1 MPSSKPILTRDALLG
16 AFLDAVVGG
25 RDGNADANRGS
36 TLEGIGG
43 ASAILARR
51 ESQRDRGMFR
61 ATYFDTA
68 TGADLD
74 AYALARFG
82 ETPIAA
88 SQGGG
93 TVTLSRGGAAAG
105 TVYRGTRIRVFAN
118 ASRVYETT
126 ADVAIAAGA
135 LGVTAPVRAVDFGAG
150 TAVHLIA
157 PGPTVARIED
167 PLFDD
172 FRIVA
177 IDVAEGLVAEKP
189 SEYRARNRSERRDAR
204 PGRATAVINA
214 AKSAGATLVVAFESS
229 AQGPAFDS
237 GIQAV
242 YVGDASGNGTTAL
255 VRAVTLALEGAR
267 VLGVPCFVGPLVATA
282 LPLRAVLELDDLP
295 GNRDTLAIARVATGA
310 VLAAF
315 ASQSTPYGYSL
326 RGLEGAIVDATP
338 EVRSVTWTTP
348 TAEPSYSS
356 LAWPASL
363 PVWRVDPLTTFF
375 DFVGPQ

>member
-51 ESQRDRGMFR
+51 ESQRDRGMFQ
-61 ATYFDTA
+61 AGYFDTA
-68 TGADLD
+68 TGAPLD
-74 AYALARFG
+74 DYAQARFG
-82 ETPIAA
+82 EVPRPAT
-88 SQGGG
+88 QGVG
-93 TVTLSRGGAAAG
+93 TVALSRVGAAAG
-105 TVYRGTRIRVFAN
+105 TIYRGTRFRVFSDT
-118 ASRVYETT
+118 SRVYETT
-126 ADVAIAAGA
+126 ADVALAAA
-135 LGVTAPVRAVDFGAG
+135 VSGVTVAVRAVDFGAG
-150 TAVHLIA
+150 TAVSLTA
-157 PGPTVARIED
+157 PGPSVARIED

-172 FRIVA
+172 FA
-177 IDVAEGLVAEKP
+177 ILAVNVTDGQVAEKP
-189 SEYRARNRSERRDAR
+189 SEFRARIRAARRDAR
-204 PGRATAVINA
+204 PGRAIAVVNA

-255 VRAVTLALEGAR
+255 VRAVTLALEDAR

-326 RGLEGAIVDATP
+326 RGLEGAIVDAAP
-338 EVRSVTWTTP
+338 EIRSVTWTTP